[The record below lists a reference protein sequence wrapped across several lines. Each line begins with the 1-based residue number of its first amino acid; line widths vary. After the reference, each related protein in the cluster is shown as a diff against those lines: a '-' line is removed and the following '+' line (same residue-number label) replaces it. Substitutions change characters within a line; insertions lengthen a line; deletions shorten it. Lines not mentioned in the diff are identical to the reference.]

1 MQMMW
6 GNHLRQTY
14 CEVALWSRG
23 ETYCELVIGYDVR

>member
-6 GNHLRQTY
+6 GNHLWQTH
-14 CEVALWSRG
+14 CEAALWSRG